1 MSFKADLRFRIE
13 RAVLVVAGGAA
24 VWALRSFDLRA
35 MAGTLDGSAWLG
47 VALLFLLSTLL
58 AIAPSWLFLR
68 RAGHRIPFA
77 SFSGIMLASQAMN
90 ATNPLRVGFPFR
102 VYLLKERYGVS
113 LGTGSLLIPLE
124 GFMALV
130 VALGAALLFAPLHD
144 QVLDGPWS
152 TLLVLAALLGLT
164 AAVVAG
170 RLAGQ
175 GRLPVSPRLPQ
186 RIRGALKSVGESL
199 SHVTPAS
206 LFAFAIF
213 YLASDVA
220 VAGILKVAVSGS
232 GFDVSL
238 SYLVSAYCGAYLL
251 GSISLM
257 PQGLGTRDASLGLFL
272 HAAGASPEQAAYAA
286 LVVRAATTGFSFVL
300 GILAAWAMGLSRRSP
315 VLRDPAL
322 PLETLEPGAGTL
334 TRAPRHQGSEA
345 RQ

>member
-1 MSFKADLRFRIE
+1 MSFKADKRFWLE
-13 RAVLVVAGGAA
+13 RAVLVIVGGAA
-24 VWALRSFDLRA
+24 LWALRSFDLRA
-35 MAGTLDGSAWLG
+35 MAGTLDGAAWLA

-68 RAGHRIPFA
+68 RAGHRTPFTA
-77 SFSGIMLASQAMN
+77 FSGIMLASQAMN

-102 VYLLKERYGVS
+102 VYLFKERYGVS

-124 GFMALV
+124 GFMAFV
-130 VALGAALLFAPLHD
+130 VALGAALLFAPLQD
-144 QVLDGPWS
+144 QLLDGSWGAV
-152 TLLVLAALLGLT
+152 LVLAALLGLA

-175 GRLPVSPRLPQ
+175 GRLPVSPRLPE
-186 RIRGALKSVGESL
+186 RIRDALKSVGEAL

-220 VAGILKVAVSGS
+220 VAGILKVATSGS
-232 GFDVSL
+232 GFDISL

-300 GILAAWAMGLSRRSP
+300 GIIAAWAMGLSRRPP
-315 VLRDPAL
+315 VPGDRAL
-322 PLETLEPGAGTL
+322 PLDALEPGTGTL
-334 TRAPRHQGSEA
+334 ARAPRHRGSEA
-345 RQ
+345 GQ